1 MRNALLFWL
10 FLGWFPLF
18 WFRRTPYLLNNRMA
32 DGRGSRI
39 LGSFASL
46 AMLLLIVSL
55 ILPAYYSW
63 VWIEILF
70 WVSLVGICIPWGGG
84 GYKIYYFRDEAMESA
99 GMTPMKIKSAPLKSV
114 SMQL

>member
-1 MRNALLFWL
+1 MRNPLLFWFL
-10 FLGWFPLF
+10 LGWFPLF
-18 WFRRTPYLLNNRMA
+18 WFRRTPYILNNRMA

-39 LGSFASL
+39 IGSFASF

-55 ILPAYYSW
+55 VLTPYYSY

-70 WVSLVGICIPWGGG
+70 WVSLLGICIPWAGGG
-84 GYKIYYFRDEAMESA
+84 GKIYYLRDEAMENA
-99 GMTPMKIKSAPLKSV
+99 GMTPMPIKPATLKSV